1 MPTNKYLKRKVRA
14 RMAETG
20 EKYTDA
26 LRKIVAERKPPPPEV
41 LADALQDRC
50 HEDEK
55 GVSDDQIR

>member
-26 LRKIVAERKPPPPEV
+26 LRKIVAERKPLPTEV
-41 LADALQDRC
+41 LVDALQDRC
-50 HEDEK
+50 H
-55 GVSDDQIR
+55 DDVKPAKDSQ